1 MFYDR
6 SFSINFL
13 SYIQNWFF
21 GKHWPLTNNQK
32 LFLNKH
38 FVIMIIICMRVFL
51 KQITPFSLY
60 TMSDQHLFQPKFF
73 AILMWST
80 KTWAYFKSYIEGINI
95 LVTVWFY
102 LMMFRLNQRWSTL
115 TYYSVLRGKMTS
127 SKNNWI
133 GQHQQQQYQTICLR
147 FINNMTWQNWHSTR
161 LHWYAGWCNY

>member
-6 SFSINFL
+6 SFYINFL

-51 KQITPFSLY
+51 KQITPFS
-60 TMSDQHLFQPKFF
+60 DQHLSQPKFF

-80 KTWAYFKSYIEGINI
+80 KTWAYFKSYLEGINI
-95 LVTVWFY
+95 LLTVRFY

-147 FINNMTWQNWHSTR
+147 FINNMTWLNWLMQLLATYSH
-161 LHWYAGWCNY
+161 G

>member
-51 KQITPFSLY
+51 KQITPFS
-60 TMSDQHLFQPKFF
+60 DQHLSQPKFF

-95 LVTVWFY
+95 LVTVRFY

-115 TYYSVLRGKMTS
+115 TYYTLYFGVRWQVQKTIELGNTS
-127 SKNNWI
+127 SSNIKPFV
-133 GQHQQQQYQTICLR
+133 YVSST
-147 FINNMTWQNWHSTR
+147 TWLGR
-161 LHWYAGWCNY
+161 IGWCNY